1 MWENKICWMDL
12 FVYSCIILIII
23 NNQYNYYWF
32 ATHIFTLNISM
43 LLIIVAP
50 PLLTLVLQVIRIN
63 VRYDDLS

>member
-12 FVYSCIILIII
+12 FVYCIILIIF
-23 NNQYNYYWF
+23 NNQYYYYWF
-32 ATHIFTLNISM
+32 AAHIFTLNISM
-43 LLIIVAP
+43 LLSIVAP